1 MRKVK
6 RKSKLVI
13 TITGTNGKTIIANLL
28 KFLLSSKNKTIGLAT
43 TDGLFINGRCIQKR
57 FYSTTRTYKK
67 ILKNPKVDIA
77 ILELAIGAFMP
88 KNFSLNFPP
97 KSDVSIVTNISRDHI
112 NGKTIKSIKD
122 VFKYKSK
129 IIENK
134 KTRGLLILNAQDF
147 WVRRMGKLFKGEVI
161 FFSLDKKNPYLVKH
175 LENKGKAIY
184 LDKNKIFIETPT
196 QRKEI
201 IDVRKIPLTLEGK
214 ALFNIQNVM
223 AVLAC
228 IFSSPKLNLNLFYLK
243 RKLKSFGLS
252 PKYNK
257 GRTNMF
263 DFGKFKIITDFAH
276 NTGAFENIIATV
288 QKFKPKRIVGVVRSS
303 LNRSNEHIVRLG
315 EKIGELFD
323 VVYVYDKLADEE
335 FQKAS
340 CGRKKGETPKL
351 LIQGL
356 KKVGPRSFQYIP
368 REIEALNYAIKY
380 VREGDIIIHIVNNV
394 DEIYKRIKELNHGK

>member
-6 RKSKLVI
+6 RRSKIVI
-13 TITGTNGKTIIANLL
+13 TITGTNGKTIVANSLNH
-28 KFLLSSKNKTIGLAT
+28 LLSSKNKTIGLAT

-88 KNFSLNFPP
+88 KNFSSRFSP
-97 KSDVSIVTNISRDHI
+97 KSDISIVTNISRDHI

-129 IIENK
+129 IIEHT
-134 KTRGLLILNAQDF
+134 KTRGLLILNVQDF
-147 WVRRMGKLFKGEVI
+147 WVRRMEKLFKGEVI

-184 LDKNKIFIETPT
+184 LDKNKIFAETPA
-196 QRKEI
+196 QREKI
-201 IDVRKIPLTLEGK
+201 IDVRNIPLTLEGK
-214 ALFNIQNVM
+214 ALFNVQNVI

-228 IFSSPKLNLNLFYLK
+228 IFFSPKLNLNLFYLK
-243 RKLKSFGLS
+243 RRLKSFGLS
-252 PKYNK
+252 SKYNK

-276 NTGAFENIIATV
+276 NTGAFENIVATV
-288 QKFKPKRIVGVVRSS
+288 RKLKPKRIVGVVRSS
-303 LNRSNEHIVRLG
+303 LNRINEHIVRLG
-315 EKIGELFD
+315 EKIGGFFD
-323 VVYVYDKLADEE
+323 VIYVYDKLADKE
-335 FQKAS
+335 FQKAKY
-340 CGRKKGETPKL
+340 GRKVGETSEL
-351 LIQGL
+351 LIQGIE
-356 KKVGPRSFQYIP
+356 KTGHRKFKYIP
-368 REIEALNYAIKY
+368 KEIKALNYAVKH
-380 VREGDIIIHIVNNV
+380 VKKGDIIIHIVNNV
-394 DEIYKRIKELNHGK
+394 DKIYKRIKELNYEK